1 MVLSVPSLESFV
13 REAREA
19 LAARVWVCRKVE
31 ARSNGGPRFWRARFA
46 ATALGLTDA
55 HAGDLEKVLIRYE
68 RDFGWVLQDMETEG
82 PPRDYQ
88 ERVVRAEEEIC
99 ARLEAEGFQVRQ
111 GEIEAV

>member
-1 MVLSVPSLESFV
+1 MTVFCD
-13 REAREA
+13 
-19 LAARVWVCRKVE
+19 AAFYPLRPGRPAW
-31 ARSNGGPRFWRARFA
+31 AGFA
-46 ATALGLTDA
+46 ATALGLMDA